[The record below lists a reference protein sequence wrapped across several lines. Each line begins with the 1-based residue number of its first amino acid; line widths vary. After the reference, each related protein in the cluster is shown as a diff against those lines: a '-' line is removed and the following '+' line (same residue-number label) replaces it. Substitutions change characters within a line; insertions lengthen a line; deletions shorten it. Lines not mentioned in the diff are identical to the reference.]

1 MTETDKKQTLREP
14 IPVDGKKLI
23 DGLGTIF
30 GGVIQL
36 LNSMEPSMAQQLAD
50 MAINGVP
57 RENVPPKPASAGEP
71 LTDFNPDDFEEIIS
85 PDDLPW
91 DTEPEQ
97 PTAEQQTP
105 TPQEKQKKTAAKK
118 QETTLT
124 PDDLIRVVT
133 QKIKQNRANK
143 DKILTLLK
151 TYGAAKVSDIPAEQY
166 EAFLTDVSQL

>member
-1 MTETDKKQTLREP
+1 MDA
-14 IPVDGKKLI
+14 KKLI

-36 LNSMEPSMAQQLAD
+36 RTAMEPNMAKELAD

-57 RENVPPKPASAGEP
+57 KETAPEEI
-71 LTDFNPDDFEEIIS
+71 NPDDFEEIIS
-85 PDDLPW
+85 ADDLPW

-97 PTAEQQTP
+97 PEETKPAEKP
-105 TPQEKQKKTAAKK
+105 KPKKAAKK
-118 QETTLT
+118 AEPPAELTT
-124 PDDLIRVVT
+124 DDLIRVVT

-143 DKILTLLK
+143 EKVLALLK
-151 TYGAAKVSDIPAEQY
+151 SYGAAKVSDIPADKY